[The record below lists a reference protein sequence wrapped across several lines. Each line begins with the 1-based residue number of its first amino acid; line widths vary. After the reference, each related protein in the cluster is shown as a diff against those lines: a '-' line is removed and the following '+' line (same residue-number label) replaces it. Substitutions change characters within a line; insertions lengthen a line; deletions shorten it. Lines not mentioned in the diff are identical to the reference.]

1 VIRRRLIT
9 TAIVTGLA
17 LVTVSCAT
25 PNESLAQQYQ
35 NGSGEGYIS
44 GDGSTVEIA
53 IADRDDPIRYEA
65 TLDTGETVS
74 SSDFDGSVHVVNFW
88 YASCPPCRLE
98 APDLVELSA
107 QYPDVPFLG
116 VNILDTAETSRT
128 FATEYGIEYPSVLD
142 AQTAGVQLAFAG
154 SVPPN
159 AVPTTIVVDREGRL
173 AARISGLVRD
183 PSILA
188 AMIDSVIAEDQ

>member
-1 VIRRRLIT
+1 MNRRRLIA
-9 TAIVTGLA
+9 AIVASLA

-35 NGSGEGYIS
+35 NGSAEGYIS
-44 GDGSTVEIA
+44 GDGSTVEIPPA
-53 IADRDDPIRYEA
+53 GRDDAVSFEA

-74 SSDFDGSVHVVNFW
+74 SKGFAGSVYVVNFW
-88 YASCPPCRLE
+88 YSSCPPCRLE
-98 APDLVELSA
+98 APDLAALSIE
-107 QYPDVPFLG
+107 YPDVPFLG
-116 VNILDTAETSRT
+116 VNVADTAETSLT
-128 FATEYGIEYPSVLD
+128 FAAEFGIPYPSIVD
-142 AQTAGVQLAFAG
+142 AKTAGVQLAFAG

-159 AVPTTIVVDREGRL
+159 AVPTTLVVDRDGRV

-188 AMIDSVIAEDQ
+188 AMIDSVVAEGQ

>member
-1 VIRRRLIT
+1 MNRRLI
-9 TAIVTGLA
+9 AAVVASVA

-25 PNESLAQQYQ
+25 PSESLAQQYQ
-35 NGSGEGYIS
+35 GGSEEGYIS

-53 IADRDDPIRYEA
+53 KADRDDPIRYEA

-74 SSDFDGSVHVVNFW
+74 SSDFDGSVYVVNFW

-116 VNILDTAETSRT
+116 VNVADTAETSRT
-128 FATEYGIEYPSVLD
+128 FATEFGIDYPSVLD
-142 AQTAGVQLAFAG
+142 SKTASVQLAFAG
-154 SVPPN
+154 AVPPN
-159 AVPTTIVVDREGRL
+159 AVPTTLVVDREGRL

-188 AMIDSVIAEDQ
+188 AMMDSVIAEDQ

>member
-1 VIRRRLIT
+1 VNRRLI
-9 TAIVTGLA
+9 AAVVAGLA
-17 LVTVSCAT
+17 LVTVSCA
-25 PNESLAQQYQ
+25 PPSESLAQQYKG
-35 NGSGEGYIS
+35 GSEEGYIS

-65 TLDTGETVS
+65 TLDNGEPVS
-74 SSDFDGSVHVVNFW
+74 SSDFDGSVYVVNFW

-116 VNILDTAETSRT
+116 VNVADTAETSRT
-128 FATEYGIEYPSVLD
+128 FATEFDIKYPSVVD
-142 AQTAGVQLAFAG
+142 SKTAGVQLAFAG
-154 SVPPN
+154 AVPPN
-159 AVPTTIVVDREGRL
+159 AVPTTLVIDREGRL
-173 AARISGLVRD
+173 AARITGLVRD

-188 AMIDSVIAEDQ
+188 AMMDSVIAEDQ